1 MSDPNGRST
10 ERPDAMLAADGSAA
24 GGGSAAPGPGHS
36 SGAAGTGGALGGG
49 GPRASRRALFGLGG
63 AAIAGAAIGAGVTV
77 AADRGGS
84 APAEPAPDVVPF
96 YGATQAG
103 IATPAPARLAF
114 ATYDLTVDGT
124 LAQRQAAL
132 KDLLQ
137 VWAQAAAAMTAG
149 QLVPGDSTNMA
160 APPADTGEA
169 YGTSPA
175 NLTITVGFGPS
186 LFDDRFGLADKR
198 PAALADLPML
208 PPENLDPVRTGG
220 DLCVQACSDDP
231 VAAFHAIRNL
241 ARLGRGTVVMRWSQL
256 GFGKATSNG
265 ADQETPRNLMGFK
278 DGTRNIDGSDR
289 SLMNAHVWVGGETDQ
304 PWMRDGSYLVVRRIR
319 MLIEGWDRDFL
330 ADQENIFGRSKYTG
344 APLTGTREHDT
355 PDFAATGADGEPV
368 IAMDAHIRLAAHEN
382 TGGIR
387 ILRRGYS
394 FTDGML
400 ASSGE
405 LDAGLF
411 FMAFQKD
418 PRAQFVVLQRKLG
431 KSDALNEYIQ
441 HVGSGLFACPP
452 GVRAAGDYW
461 GSTLLG

>member
-1 MSDPNGRST
+1 MSDPHEGT
-10 ERPDAMLAADGSAA
+10 IERLGAVPADGPTS
-24 GGGSAAPGPGHS
+24 H
-36 SGAAGTGGALGGG
+36 
-49 GPRASRRALFGLGG
+49 GPRTSRRALFGLGG
-63 AAIAGAAIGAGVTV
+63 AAIAGAAIGAGATV
-77 AADRGGS
+77 AADRRGS
-84 APAEPAPDVVPF
+84 TPPTPQTIPF

-137 VWAQAAAAMTAG
+137 VWARAAAAMTTG
-149 QLVPGDSTNMA
+149 QPVPGDSTNVA

-169 YGTSPA
+169 YGASPA

-186 LFDDRFGLADKR
+186 LFDDRFDLAGKR
-198 PAALADLPML
+198 PAALADLPHL
-208 PPENLDPVRTGG
+208 PPENLEEARSGG
-220 DLCVQACSDDP
+220 DMCVQACSDDP
-231 VAAFHAIRNL
+231 IAAFHAIRNL

-265 ADQETPRNLMGFK
+265 AHQETPRNLMGFK
-278 DGTRNIDGSDR
+278 DGTRNIDGADR
-289 SLMNAHVWVGGETDQ
+289 ALMNAHVWVGGETDQ

-319 MLIEGWDRDFL
+319 MHIEGWDRDFL
-330 ADQENIFGRSKYTG
+330 ADQQNVFGRSKYTG

-355 PDFAATGADGEPV
+355 PDFAAKGTDGHPV
-368 IAMDAHIRLAAHEN
+368 IPMDAHIRLAAHEN

-400 ASSGE
+400 ADSGE

-418 PRAQFVVLQRKLG
+418 PRMQFVTLQRQLG
-431 KSDALNEYIQ
+431 QSDALNEYIQ

-452 GVRAAGDYW
+452 GLRAAGDYW
-461 GSTLLG
+461 GSALLG